1 MSKRVI
7 LTELNPGR
15 PATVVEIQAGL
26 GLIRRL
32 EALGIRV
39 GQKIETVSGPFMRG
53 PVTVRA
59 GNICAAIGFGAA
71 SKVVVEIEEQES

>member
-1 MSKRVI
+1 MSERVA
-7 LTELNPGR
+7 LTQLVPNKQ
-15 PATVVEIQAGL
+15 ATVVEIQAGL

-53 PVTVRA
+53 PVTVRV
-59 GNICAAIGFGAA
+59 GNIRAAIGFGAA
-71 SKVVVEIEEQES
+71 SKVVVQIEEQES